1 MILFKC
7 VLSSRDT
14 LHPVEKRQG
23 KEQRTIFWRNYLPR
37 IIFILK
43 NWKINIKEFIIVISS
58 VMNIFIQNIYA
69 LIFLSM

>member
-23 KEQRTIFWRNYLPR
+23 KEQRTIF
-37 IIFILK
+37 
-43 NWKINIKEFIIVISS
+43 EE
-58 VMNIFIQNIYA
+58 MIYQES
-69 LIFLSM
+69 FSF